1 MSKAGEYDLQGIGK
15 RLKEIRKTL
24 NLKQAAF
31 ARSLNTTVTTLS
43 DTETGKKRP
52 GFEVMFL
59 LSRDFKV
66 RLEYLLHGE
75 GEMFA
80 EKAGAE
86 GVMIED
92 GVFGAYTGDIREMLW
107 YMQHS
112 RLART
117 AIFTMGKEYIYE
129 NEEHLKK
136 DIQKIKEKL
145 KEGDHQ

>member
-43 DTETGKKRP
+43 DTETGKKKP

-75 GEMFA
+75 GEMFG
-80 EKAGAE
+80 EKAEAG
-86 GVMIED
+86 GITIED
-92 GVFGAYTGDIREMLW
+92 GIFGHYTGAVKEMLW

-112 RLART
+112 LLARS
-117 AIFTMGKEYIYE
+117 AILTRVKEYLYK
-129 NEEHLKK
+129 NEELLNK
-136 DIQKIKEKL
+136 DIEKIKEKL
-145 KEGDHQ
+145 KQ